1 MHVDANGVNLRDC
14 EGIAYVP
21 ATNTVFISGEGDQ
34 QILEYNLKGELTGRR
49 LNVPEQFG
57 LDKIVSNYGFEALT
71 YSPQQHAFWTMTES
85 MLVADGQG
93 SSPVNPGVQNLLRL
107 LKFGD
112 NLQPAGQYAYRMD
125 RGRTEDFGRIY
136 AHGVSDVT
144 MLPSG
149 KLLVL
154 EREANITSGYMGSE
168 VNCKV
173 FMVNPQ
179 QSWPID
185 GTTNLARLD
194 NNKFMV
200 KHLLANFQPP
210 SRRSTRAWP
219 IMKACVWEPSSTTA
233 GKRCCSSAIRRMGRA
248 TASIIVRLHQGAGAS
263 VRFLIVKICFL
274 ANVPPHVGRTLASI
288 VFVGA
293 GSFSGPLF
301 IHSERKMYEKNLT
314 GFHPVFRYFFR
325 RAGRS
330 ARQYRTENDIVGR
343 P

>member
-1 MHVDANGVNLRDC
+1 M
-14 EGIAYVP
+14 
-21 ATNTVFISGEGDQ
+21 
-34 QILEYNLKGELTGRR
+34 
-49 LNVPEQFG
+49 PEQFG

-93 SSPVNPGVQNLLRL
+93 SSPVNPGAHNLLRL

-200 KHLLANFQPP
+200 KHLLANF
-210 SRRSTRAWP
+210 STTLSPFNKSLANYE
-219 IMKACVWEPSSTTA
+219 ACVWEPSSTTA
-233 GKRCCSSAIRRMGRA
+233 GKRCCSSAIRRTGRA
-248 TASIIVRLHQGAGAS
+248 TASIICTTTSRCWCFRPISDRKNMLSGQCSAACRADVGQH
-263 VRFLIVKICFL
+263 CFL
-274 ANVPPHVGRTLASI
+274 
-288 VFVGA
+288 
-293 GSFSGPLF
+293 
-301 IHSERKMYEKNLT
+301 
-314 GFHPVFRYFFR
+314 
-325 RAGRS
+325 
-330 ARQYRTENDIVGR
+330 
-343 P
+343 

>member
-1 MHVDANGVNLRDC
+1 MFRIAQNMETGEIESVSMDGFYGNPDMHVDANGVNLRDC

-93 SSPVNPGVQNLLRL
+93 SSPVNPGAHNLLRL

-200 KHLLANFQPP
+200 KHLLANF
-210 SRRSTRAWP
+210 
-219 IMKACVWEPSSTTA
+219 STTLSPFNKSLA
-233 GKRCCSSAIRRMGRA
+233 NYEGMCLGAKLNDGRQ
-248 TASIIVRLHQGAGAS
+248 TVLLISDSQNGAGNRIYHCTTTSRCWCFRPISDRKNMLSGQCSAACRAD
-263 VRFLIVKICFL
+263 VGQHCFL
-274 ANVPPHVGRTLASI
+274 
-288 VFVGA
+288 
-293 GSFSGPLF
+293 
-301 IHSERKMYEKNLT
+301 
-314 GFHPVFRYFFR
+314 
-325 RAGRS
+325 
-330 ARQYRTENDIVGR
+330 
-343 P
+343 